1 MSSSVSCISNERPA
15 VPINVCDDLPELG
28 ICFDAEEVGHE
39 ELVLCHGWSDN
50 SLEICGTCAGTG
62 TRTRGGTRISAMPY
76 GHEAACS
83 KTRWLTEAEAAWSEL
98 RRFPQESFQ
107 AEVHVETSCE
117 RFLADAAAN
126 GHESD
131 TSNHEPERLVQAGL
145 RRKSRA
151 CHGYRHVA
159 PYFNHTRLAL
169 SPRAGKA
176 SVRQSEQR
184 TQATK
189 KRKRHD
195 TSWKVAVGKGNETQT
210 YTTLDIDP
218 QSSIAC

>member
-83 KTRWLTEAEAAWSEL
+83 DTRWLTEAAAAWSEL
-98 RRFPQESFQ
+98 RRFPAC
-107 AEVHVETSCE
+107 AEVSKQKFPWLPFVPRGNVMRT
-117 RFLADAAAN
+117 FLADAAAN
-126 GHESD
+126 GHETRHKPHRTMNRSAWF
-131 TSNHEPERLVQAGL
+131 RQASEEGP
-145 RRKSRA
+145 
-151 CHGYRHVA
+151 GHVMGTVMWH
-159 PYFNHTRLAL
+159 HT
-169 SPRAGKA
+169 
-176 SVRQSEQR
+176 
-184 TQATK
+184 
-189 KRKRHD
+189 
-195 TSWKVAVGKGNETQT
+195 
-210 YTTLDIDP
+210 
-218 QSSIAC
+218 